1 MIRRTVIMTSIMTMA
16 VALSVTTSH
25 IAYGEDIG
33 VPEKLEFGAALEE
46 TLGHF
51 RALELNLDAGNG
63 DLARAH
69 ATHPVAELYDSMKP
83 TLAAADPALDRKLG
97 TILGELRDK
106 ASTEVSRSE
115 AQSAIDDAKEAV
127 EEARMAVI
135 GADLSA
141 YYGFKLMLM
150 TTLLETSIAE
160 YGEAVS
166 DGRIA
171 EMAEFQDGS
180 AFVWRSQ
187 QVLQTME
194 PELGSETYGY
204 LELSYGSLW
213 DAYDARLDPSEVS
226 RLTDSV
232 LGQVEVAVNE
242 QLAERLEFG
251 AALEE
256 TRGHFRALELNLD
269 AGNGDLARAHATHPV
284 AELYD
289 SMKPTLAAADPAL
302 DRKLGTI
309 LGELRDKAST
319 EVSRSEAQ
327 SAIDD
332 AKEAVE
338 EARMAVIGADLSAYY
353 GFKLML
359 MTTLLETSIAE
370 YGEAVSDG
378 RIAEMAEFQDG
389 SAFVWQAEQIL
400 RTMEGDLDG
409 DDYEELV
416 EVFDEINEAYDDRLD
431 PSEIDERTSYLLAE
445 INGILGV
452 TGGDEDTLLTYVD
465 NINML
470 LEEAREEY
478 NAGNSDLALS
488 HVTKAYLN
496 NYEFLEMPLME
507 AGERELMERVEVMM
521 REDLRNMIKQGA
533 PASEVSDQI
542 DAILVEMETVA
553 VIVPEFGIM
562 ASVVLAAAV
571 ALVLGLSTRSRRIA
585 GISILPT
592 RTA

>member
-63 DLARAH
+63 DLARTH

-97 TILGELRDK
+97 TMLDELRDK

-135 GADLSA
+135 GADLSSDPA
-141 YYGFKLMLM
+141 FKLNLM
-150 TTLLETSIAE
+150 KTLLETSAAE

-166 DGRIA
+166 DGRIT

-194 PELGSETYGY
+194 SELGSETYGY

-226 RLTDSV
+226 GLTDSV

-256 TRGHFRALELNLD
+256 TLGHFRALELNLD
-269 AGNGDLARAHATHPV
+269 AGNGDLARTHATHPV

-309 LGELRDKAST
+309 LDELRDKAST

-338 EARMAVIGADLSAYY
+338 EARMAVIGADLSTYY

-378 RIAEMAEFQDG
+378 RITEMAEFQDG

-416 EVFDEINEAYDDRLD
+416 GVFDEINEAYDDRLD

-521 REDLRNMIKQGA
+521 REELRNMIKQGA

-542 DAILVEMETVA
+542 DAILVEMEAVA
-553 VIVPEFGIM
+553 VIVPEFGVM

-571 ALVLGLSTRSRRIA
+571 ALVLGLSTRSHRIA
-585 GISILPT
+585 GVSILPT
-592 RTA
+592 RTV

>member
-1 MIRRTVIMTSIMTMA
+1 MIRRTVIMTSIMTMV

-63 DLARAH
+63 DLARTH

-83 TLAAADPALDRKLG
+83 TLAAADPALDRKFG
-97 TILGELRDK
+97 TILDELRDT
-106 ASTEVSRSE
+106 ASTEVSRSA

-135 GADLSA
+135 GPDLSS

-166 DGRIA
+166 NGMIT

-180 AFVWRSQ
+180 AFVWR
-187 QVLQTME
+187 
-194 PELGSETYGY
+194 
-204 LELSYGSLW
+204 
-213 DAYDARLDPSEVS
+213 
-226 RLTDSV
+226 
-232 LGQVEVAVNE
+232 
-242 QLAERLEFG
+242 
-251 AALEE
+251 
-256 TRGHFRALELNLD
+256 
-269 AGNGDLARAHATHPV
+269 
-284 AELYD
+284 
-289 SMKPTLAAADPAL
+289 
-302 DRKLGTI
+302 
-309 LGELRDKAST
+309 
-319 EVSRSEAQ
+319 
-327 SAIDD
+327 
-332 AKEAVE
+332 
-338 EARMAVIGADLSAYY
+338 
-353 GFKLML
+353 
-359 MTTLLETSIAE
+359 
-370 YGEAVSDG
+370 
-378 RIAEMAEFQDG
+378 
-389 SAFVWQAEQIL
+389 AEQIL
-400 RTMEGDLDG
+400 HTAEDDLSG
-409 DDYEELV
+409 SDYEELV
-416 EVFDEINEAYDDRLD
+416 EMFGKINEAYDDRLD
-431 PSEIDERTSYLLAE
+431 PSEIDERTSNLLAK

-452 TGGDEDTLLTYVD
+452 TGSDEDTLLTYVD

-470 LEEAREEY
+470 LEEARKEY

-496 NYEFLEMPLME
+496 NYEFLEVPLME
-507 AGERELMERVEVMM
+507 AGERELMEKVEVMM
-521 REDLRNMIKQGA
+521 RQELRDMIKQGA

-553 VIVPEFGIM
+553 VIVPEFGVM
-562 ASVVLAAAV
+562 ASVVLAVAV
-571 ALVLGLSTRSRRIA
+571 ALVLVISMRSGRIA

>member
-63 DLARAH
+63 DLARTH

-97 TILGELRDK
+97 TILDELRDK

-135 GADLSA
+135 GADLSSDPA
-141 YYGFKLMLM
+141 FKLNLM
-150 TTLLETSIAE
+150 KTLLETSAAE

-166 DGRIA
+166 DGRIT

-194 PELGSETYGY
+194 SELGSETYGY

-226 RLTDSV
+226 GLTDSV

-256 TRGHFRALELNLD
+256 TLGHFRALELNLD
-269 AGNGDLARAHATHPV
+269 AGNGDLARTHATHPV

-309 LGELRDKAST
+309 LDELRDKAST

-338 EARMAVIGADLSAYY
+338 EARMAVIGADLSTYY

-378 RIAEMAEFQDG
+378 GITEMAEFQDG

-521 REDLRNMIKQGA
+521 REELRNMIKQGA
-533 PASEVSDQI
+533 SASEVSDQI
-542 DAILVEMETVA
+542 DAILVEMEAVA
-553 VIVPEFGIM
+553 VIVPEFGVM

-585 GISILPT
+585 GVSILPT
-592 RTA
+592 RTV